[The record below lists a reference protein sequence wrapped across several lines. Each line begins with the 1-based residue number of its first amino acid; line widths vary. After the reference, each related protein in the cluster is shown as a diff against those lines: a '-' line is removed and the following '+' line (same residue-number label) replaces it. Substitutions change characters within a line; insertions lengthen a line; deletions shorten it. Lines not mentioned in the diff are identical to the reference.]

1 MGKLKQ
7 ISPNQKSL
15 RTVLVPFSGNGWNT
29 VTGSSLTFTAVQ
41 RNATNGRAFSNLY
54 SSFNLPATSAQS
66 STFNSTF
73 TRTGFSGLNQDNI
86 IVVDLPRNSYGELID
101 GRTIKLVIPNNTGT
115 TYSLYS
121 SYYEPEPYSSD
132 NSPQGAYFGNPNV
145 QVLNVKATPSLNAT
159 NIAFLFSDNIKKPQ
173 LATSNT
179 SISTWADGWQKDITP
194 VGYQGASADNFRFI
208 DVVTSS
214 NTPKAYAQSQD
225 KPVGICYLDKGFVVI
240 TDPEIVSN
248 TTRGFQFSGASSG
261 GTNDVPY
268 GGKTA
273 ASNLNTLSSAYTQ
286 IFFTSST
293 SASCSY
299 YSFEKQYELSIDVTA
314 ESGEFYVTENQ
325 TASSSDSPYYGA
337 GGTDTG
343 IEFRTP
349 YGEILKVW
357 NLTDVTDAFITE
369 VGLYD
374 NNNRLLAIAK
384 PDRPIKKPKNEPVTL
399 TLKLKF

>member
-7 ISPNQKSL
+7 IQANQKSI
-15 RTVLVPFSGNGWNT
+15 RSVLIPFSGNGWNT
-29 VTGSSLTFTAVQ
+29 VTGTSLTFTAVQ
-41 RNATNGRAFSNLY
+41 RKPTNGRAFSNLY

-66 STFNSTF
+66 SSFNSTF
-73 TRTGFSGLNQDNI
+73 VRTGFSGLNQDNI
-86 IVVDLPRNSYGELID
+86 IVIDLPRNSYGELID
-101 GRTIKLVIPNNTGT
+101 GRTIKLTIPNNTGT
-115 TYSLYS
+115 TYNLYS
-121 SYYEPEPYSSD
+121 SYYEPEAFASD
-132 NSPQGAYFGNPNV
+132 NSAQGSYFGNANIN
-145 QVLNVKATPSLNAT
+145 VLNVKARPDITST
-159 NIAFLFSDNIKKPQ
+159 NIAFLFSDNIKKPE

-179 SISTWADGWQKDITP
+179 SISTWADGWQRDITP
-194 VGYQGASADNFRFI
+194 VGYEGSAADNFRFI
-208 DVVTSS
+208 DVVTAS
-214 NTPKAYAQSQD
+214 NTPKAYALSQD
-225 KPVGICYLDKGFVVI
+225 KPVGICYLDKGFIVI

-248 TTRGFQFSGASSG
+248 TARGFQFSGASSG
-261 GTNDVPY
+261 GTEPY
-268 GGKTA
+268 GGKSA

-286 IFFTSST
+286 IYFTSST

-325 TASSSDSPYYGA
+325 TAASSDAPYYGA

-343 IEFRTP
+343 IEFTTP
-349 YGEILKVW
+349 YGENLKVW
-357 NLTDVTDAFITE
+357 NLSDVTDAFITE

-374 NNNRLLAIAK
+374 NSNRLLAIAK